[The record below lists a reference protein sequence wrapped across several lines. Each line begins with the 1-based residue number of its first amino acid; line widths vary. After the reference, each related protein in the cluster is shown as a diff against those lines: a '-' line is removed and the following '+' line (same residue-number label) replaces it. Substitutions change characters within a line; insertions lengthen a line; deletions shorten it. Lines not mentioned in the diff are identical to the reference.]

1 MPIFE
6 YICEDCGRQTEIL
19 MRNTAEKPVCSCGSS
34 NLKKKL
40 STFAVSEGSSAA
52 SPCADG
58 SCALPSSSCCSSGT
72 CGLH

>member
-19 MRNTAEKPVCSCGSS
+19 VRNKAEKPVCSCGGR

-40 STFAVSEGSSAA
+40 STFAVAEGQSAA

-58 SCALPSSSCCSSGT
+58 SCALPSGSCCSSGT